1 MLLLVPLVVF
11 TGIHPVTVTAAAVP
25 PEIRPAATTTATIAH
40 DAFRG
45 SVFEKR
51 RFEGANAVRLMIA
64 EEHDGDS
71 DFGGNG
77 DPTSN
82 DIDIDIDLI
91 LSNPKQS
98 SRTTTHKRASK
109 NLPDYKEQEQDSL
122 PEDEEDEEDEE
133 YYHDTPSLVSGQL
146 LLLAFLIFI
155 IIGIVRG
162 LS

>member
-25 PEIRPAATTTATIAH
+25 PEIRPAATTTATTIAH
-40 DAFRG
+40 DAFRV
-45 SVFEKR
+45 SVFET
-51 RFEGANAVRLMIA
+51 RFKGANAVRLRIA

-77 DPTSN
+77 DPTSD

-98 SRTTTHKRASK
+98 SRTTSQKRASK

-122 PEDEEDEEDEE
+122 PEDEEDEG

-155 IIGIVRG
+155 IIGMVRG